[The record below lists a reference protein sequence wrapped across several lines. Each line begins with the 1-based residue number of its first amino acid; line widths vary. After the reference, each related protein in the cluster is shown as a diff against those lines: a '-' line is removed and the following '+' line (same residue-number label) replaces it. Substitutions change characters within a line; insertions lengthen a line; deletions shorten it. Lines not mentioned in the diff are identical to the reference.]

1 VKFFFDRNISLFNIL
16 FTVLIAGSIACIC
29 LLASVP
35 PVSRDALTHHLFVPK
50 LYLQHGGMYEIPY
63 LSVSYYPMNLDLLYL
78 IPLYFNN
85 DIIPKFIHFFFAL
98 VTSIMIYRYLA
109 RRINISYALLGV
121 LFFLTLPVIV
131 RLSSTV
137 YVDLG
142 LICFLFAALLYL
154 FDWIESGFKTR
165 WLLLSAVC
173 CGLAMGTKLNGLIGL
188 FLLGLFVG
196 FVYVRYHA
204 SQKRYAVKMIGRCA
218 VFFITAMIVFSPWMV
233 RNTSWT
239 GNPVYPLYNSL
250 FNTVNTGRESK
261 PDSELEEQIQ
271 ISHIRILREIYGESW
286 LQIALIPLRVFFQG
300 QDDNPR
306 YFDGR
311 ANPFLLLLPLFAF
324 WGIRSG
330 TKQEK
335 AEKLLLLF
343 FSVLFLLFAC
353 AQTSIRIRYFS
364 AILPPLVLLS
374 MFGLHNIQ
382 TQILNRYLLISSFI
396 KKIVISGI
404 IVVMLGLNAVY
415 LANRFK
421 QDQPVSYIA
430 GKIKRD
436 EYIQAYRPEYA
447 AYQYANKHL
456 AYDSKILGIYLGNR
470 GYYSDRHI
478 EFSIE
483 ILKVLAANAE
493 TGLDIAQKLY
503 EKGFTH
509 LLVNF
514 QLFNNFASKYSG
526 HEQQMLKQFF
536 EFHTIH
542 EFSKDGHG
550 LLRLTEEAEGRLP

>member
-1 VKFFFDRNISLFNIL
+1 MFFINWKMSKLNIFLV
-16 FTVLIAGSIACIC
+16 VLISGSIASIC
-29 LLASVP
+29 LLACVP

-78 IPLYFNN
+78 IPLYFKN

-154 FDWIESGFKTR
+154 FDWIESGFQTR

-204 SQKRYAVKMIGRCA
+204 SQKRYAVKTIIWCA
-218 VFFITAMIVFSPWMV
+218 VFVITAMIVFSPWMV
-233 RNTSWT
+233 RNIAWT

-261 PDSELEEQIQ
+261 PDIELEEQTQ

-311 ANPFLLLLPLFAF
+311 ANPFLILLPLFAF

-374 MFGLHNIQ
+374 IFGLYNIQ
-382 TQILNRYLLISSFI
+382 TSILIRYLFISSFI
-396 KKIVISGI
+396 KRMVIFGI
-404 IVVMLGLNAVY
+404 IAVMLGLNAVY
-415 LANRFK
+415 LVNRFIK
-421 QDQPVSYIA
+421 DQPISYIV
-430 GKIKRD
+430 GNITRD

-514 QLFNNFASKYSG
+514 QLFNNFAGKYST
-526 HEQQMLKQFF
+526 HEQQMLRQFF

-542 EFSKDGHG
+542 EFSKDGCG
-550 LLRLTEEAEGRLP
+550 LLRLI